1 MRLTPRTVFRTAA
14 LAVTTGVCVAA
25 TAAAPALAAAP
36 PLAPTRVAADA
47 VSLGE
52 ATISNEG
59 KDLVVKVTYTCSDS
73 THLAVVAGQPPRG
86 SGTDYER
93 IGAATTTP
101 TCDGQ
106 SHVVT
111 LTATPTSTFTGTW
124 KTGTI
129 ATVGAQL
136 IKMANGTFTL
146 QQADSKDLSLAG

>member
-14 LAVTTGVCVAA
+14 LAVATGVCVAG
-25 TAAAPALAAAP
+25 TAAAPAVAAAP
-36 PLAPTRVAADA
+36 QLAPILVAADA
-47 VSLGE
+47 VSVGQ
-52 ATISNEG
+52 ATVSNDG
-59 KDLVVKVTYTCSDS
+59 KDLAVQVTYTCSDS

-86 SGTDYER
+86 SGKDYER

-106 SHVVT
+106 SHAVT

-124 KTGTI
+124 KSGTT

-136 IKMANGTFTL
+136 IKVANGTFTL
-146 QQADSKDLSLAG
+146 QQADSKDLTLVG